1 MPLLETTI
9 QDLLVEQSLAMARTL
24 VQCAEPVKAI
34 EFLRYSAPACVIES
48 PQAVRFIASL
58 EKQVDQYFSDEKYVE
73 RYAGYTNEV
82 QNPIEPF
89 SDVGLLNLFRA
100 QTARQLIKDT
110 KAKTVLD
117 IGAGDCTLDKAILE
131 DNTEVKV
138 DISELLEVGS
148 KATVKLQEL
157 FPNRVGV
164 AGRFDVGD
172 VEAESKYDVVLCLEV
187 IEHVTEPVRL
197 LKNIKNK
204 LTQSGVAVIST
215 PNHLCWIER
224 KLLDQFGDTN
234 WYHHVRAYT
243 FKTLAEDAIEAGL
256 IPTVYSEPSGT
267 LLMICRRGE
276 IGQQRPTT
284 KVCTEAQQMNE
295 FIQKSPIGSVL
306 YSPFKLTETGS
317 NKTLHVINGVILKD
331 LSEKP

>member
-1 MPLLETTI
+1 
-9 QDLLVEQSLAMARTL
+9 MARTL

-48 PQAVRFIASL
+48 PQAARFIASL

-100 QTARQLIKDT
+100 QTARQLIEDT
-110 KAKTVLD
+110 QAKTVLD

-131 DNTEVKV
+131 DNDEVKV

-148 KATVKLQEL
+148 KATTKLQEL

-172 VEAESKYDVVLCLEV
+172 VEVESKYDVVLCLEV
-187 IEHVTEPVRL
+187 IEHVTQPVRL

-204 LTQSGVAVIST
+204 LTENGFAVIST

-243 FKTLAEDAIEAGL
+243 AKTLAEDALEAGL

-267 LLMICRRGE
+267 LLMICKAGNVDTRE
-276 IGQQRPTT
+276 AIE
-284 KVCTEAQQMNE
+284 KVCTDPQELND
-295 FIQKSPIGSVL
+295 FITKSPIGTTL
-306 YSPFKLTETGS
+306 YTPFKLTEKAS
-317 NKTLHVINGVILKD
+317 NKTLHVVNGIILKD
-331 LSEKP
+331 ISEKP